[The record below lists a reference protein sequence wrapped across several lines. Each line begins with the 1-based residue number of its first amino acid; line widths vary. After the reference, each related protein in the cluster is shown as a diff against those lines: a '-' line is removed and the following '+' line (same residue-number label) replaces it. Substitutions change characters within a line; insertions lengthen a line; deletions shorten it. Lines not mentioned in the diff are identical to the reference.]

1 MKILQQHSELYSQLY
16 VKPNVDSVGKGNSHP
31 GHAVASLD
39 KTIYDKLSLL
49 GGFKQAANLMDK
61 NSKQSAERLDPRK
74 LLNRCGF
81 LLA

>member
-39 KTIYDKLSLL
+39 KTIYDNYLCLVAL
-49 GGFKQAANLMDK
+49 NKQ
-61 NSKQSAERLDPRK
+61 QI
-74 LLNRCGF
+74 
-81 LLA
+81 